1 MIPLC
6 CIRHDIV
13 IIFPPTY
20 LIVTCGNIEI
30 LEIYKRMGILKVW
43 FWKDGVLTI
52 SALKDNQ
59 YNQVNQRELLPD
71 LDLTLSTKYINSRKN
86 RDYHKYD
93 TKSTATNVWN

>member
-1 MIPLC
+1 
-6 CIRHDIV
+6 
-13 IIFPPTY
+13 
-20 LIVTCGNIEI
+20 
-30 LEIYKRMGILKVW
+30 MGILKVW

-86 RDYHKYD
+86 HDYDKYD